1 MLIRTLLAFLA
12 LVPALAHAQGYF
24 DFTQIPGVGDEP
36 KVQIDLNSSMLGFVR
51 AAAGA
56 ADPELAG
63 FLARIEG
70 VRVLVYDIL
79 DDPDEVMAFIER
91 ASQTLERDGW
101 QRAVYVQDEGTR
113 VRLYLKFD
121 GQAVEGMTAMVA
133 DLAGEREVIFM
144 NVVGEIDPE
153 EIGRLAASLGVDEV
167 LDEVLDGVLD
177 NVDSNERDQRQDG
190 DDPPVDLRE
199 NGEQ

>member
-1 MLIRTLLAFLA
+1 MLNRKFLAFLA
-12 LVPALAHAQGYF
+12 LVPGLAHAQGYF
-24 DFTQIPGVGDEP
+24 DFAQIPGVGDEP
-36 KVQIDLNSSMLGFVR
+36 RIQIDLNSSMLGFVR

-79 DDPDEVMAFIER
+79 DDSDEVMAFIER

-121 GQAVEGMTAMVA
+121 GEAVEGMTAMVA
-133 DLAGEREVIFM
+133 DLAAGREVVFM

-153 EIGRLAASLGVDEV
+153 EIGQLAASLGVDDV
-167 LDEVLDGVLD
+167 LDEVLDDVLG
-177 NVDSNERDQRQDG
+177 NVGASGRGQSQDA
-190 DDPPVDLRE
+190 DATPAD
-199 NGEQ
+199 